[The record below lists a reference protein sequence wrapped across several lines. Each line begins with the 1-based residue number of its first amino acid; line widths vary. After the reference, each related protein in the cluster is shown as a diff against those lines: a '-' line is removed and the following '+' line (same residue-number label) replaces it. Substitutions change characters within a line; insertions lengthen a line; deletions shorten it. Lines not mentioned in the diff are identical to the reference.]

1 PSSLLCTVILAIQV
15 MNSSSSSAIALL
27 PASSSIVA
35 RVFRRFV
42 STAPRAVALVLLAG
56 TGLSL
61 LPPCLAQSGS
71 WRSTANMREYRLS
84 HAATLL
90 NNGNVLVEG

>member
-1 PSSLLCTVILAIQV
+1 MAFLH
-15 MNSSSSSAIALL
+15 
-27 PASSSIVA
+27 ASSSIIP

-42 STAPRAVALVLLAG
+42 PTAALVLLAG

-71 WRSTANMREYRLS
+71 WTPTGDMVEARHW

-90 NNGNVLVEG
+90 HNGRVLVEGGSNSFGVRLSAEIYDSVKRELAADH